1 MATIKMRKAAMTLHY
16 RESKPTVYKLR
27 QLTYAPI
34 KAKDVTKYIANSA
47 NIPTSTVEA
56 CVAAIAEGIVY
67 YAING
72 MRVSFPELGGFYVGV
87 KTKVA
92 QSIEDLNVEDT
103 LKACRLMFAPAT
115 ELREALAE
123 AGTTIVDSGAYT
135 LPEPEEP

>member
-1 MATIKMRKAAMTLHY
+1 MRKAAMTLHY

-47 NIPTSTVEA
+47 NIPVSTVEA

-72 MRVSFPELGGFYVGV
+72 MRVTFPELGGFYVGV
-87 KTKVA
+87 KTKCA
-92 QSIEDLNVEDT
+92 QALADLEVEDV
-103 LKACRLMFAPAT
+103 LKGCRLMFAPAT
-115 ELREALAE
+115 ELREALSE
-123 AGTTIVDSGAYT
+123 AGTTIVDSGVYT
-135 LPEPEEP
+135 TPEPEEP

>member
-1 MATIKMRKAAMTLHY
+1 MRKAAMTLHY

-103 LKACRLMFAPAT
+103 LKACRLMFEPAP
-115 ELREALAE
+115 ELRDALAE
-123 AGTTIVDSGAYT
+123 AGTEIVDSGVYVT
-135 LPEPEEP
+135 PEPEEP

>member
-1 MATIKMRKAAMTLHY
+1 MRKAAMTLHY
-16 RESKPTVYKLR
+16 RGSKPTVYKLR